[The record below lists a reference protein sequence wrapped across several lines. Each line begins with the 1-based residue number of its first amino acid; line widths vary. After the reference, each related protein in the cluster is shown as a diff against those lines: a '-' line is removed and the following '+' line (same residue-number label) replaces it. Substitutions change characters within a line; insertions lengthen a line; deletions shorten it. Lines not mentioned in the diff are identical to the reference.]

1 MNGFDIPND
10 PQRAPEVP
18 LLLSRLAKEIVDRSL
33 TAPAMMFLES
43 TKPLSFL
50 GSQIMVFFSPFVK
63 AFWDGASY
71 DQLSALLED
80 RANIEILLQ
89 EMERLEAERSAI
101 RKEEKARRKAE
112 KDRVKAQKKERRLWP
127 KNDN

>member
-1 MNGFDIPND
+1 MSDT
-10 PQRAPEVP
+10 QQTKAQASP
-18 LLLSRLAKEIVDRSL
+18 LLTRLAKEIVDRSL
-33 TAPAMMFLES
+33 TAPAIMFLES

-80 RANIEILLQ
+80 RENIELLLG
-89 EMERLEAERSAI
+89 EIERLEAERATA

-112 KDRVKAQKKERRLWP
+112 KALMKAQKKERRLWP
-127 KNDN
+127 KKRN